1 MCIPR
6 LQNEAVAAALELD
19 HQPQPN
25 APAPGVTVTEP
36 AEPVAQ
42 EVLRHG

>member
-19 HQPQPN
+19 REPQQN

-36 AEPVAQ
+36 AEPVAE